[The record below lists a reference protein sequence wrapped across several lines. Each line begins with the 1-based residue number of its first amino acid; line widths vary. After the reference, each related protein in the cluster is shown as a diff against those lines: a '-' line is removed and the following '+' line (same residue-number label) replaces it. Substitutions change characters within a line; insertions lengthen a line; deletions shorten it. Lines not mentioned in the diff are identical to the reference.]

1 MPCHV
6 HAPFQVLGIGRLGF
20 DVVPISLLY
29 AVWDTVVPISLC
41 MLFGAMLVDMVK
53 VTMVYSRASDWRRV
67 MLICMLSDVYRHCI
81 SIY

>member
-1 MPCHV
+1 MGGGHCCDVSSHPKFRIYGCMPCHV

-41 MLFGAMLVDMVK
+41 MLFGAMLVDMVIGT
-53 VTMVYSRASDWRRV
+53 V
-67 MLICMLSDVYRHCI
+67 
-81 SIY
+81 

>member
-41 MLFGAMLVDMVK
+41 MLFGAMLVDMVIGT
-53 VTMVYSRASDWRRV
+53 V
-67 MLICMLSDVYRHCI
+67 
-81 SIY
+81 